1 MSRITIGNA
10 NPAWSGEQR
19 CNAVTVDGVWGM
31 DFGGVPATNDGE
43 HVSWEQNAP
52 KRRRRFGPLSKD
64 SQQNQLTVAGIG
76 VAPDPADDEN
86 ALAVVSGLLNRR
98 CRSVDCYERLNFIDE
113 GTYGRVFRAR
123 DNETGRVYALKQ
135 VKLAGEREG
144 FPVTALR
151 EVSVLLSLRHDNVV
165 HVREVVVGS
174 TMDKIYM
181 VMEYAEHD
189 VLSVL
194 ERMKHPYS
202 QSEMKSLVLQI
213 LRGVAYMHSRWV
225 LHRDLKT
232 SNLLL
237 NHRGIVKVCDFGL
250 ARRFGDPVGKL
261 TPGVT
266 TLWYRAPEVLL
277 GATTYTSAVD
287 VWSVGCI
294 FAEIALG
301 DALFPGRGELD
312 QIAKIFAVVG
322 KPTESNWPGLSQYP
336 TVKRIALHG
345 PPRSELAGRLRA
357 DAHSGRT
364 PLTKLGIE
372 LLEAMLTPDPA
383 KRVTAAEALQHPYF
397 DEVPVAARP
406 HLIQTL
412 PAARK

>member
-1 MSRITIGNA
+1 MGLGERPHA
-10 NPAWSGEQR
+10 NQGPSLESEKSS
-19 CNAVTVDGVWGM
+19 T
-31 DFGGVPATNDGE
+31 
-43 HVSWEQNAP
+43 
-52 KRRRRFGPLSKD
+52 KRRRRFGPLDNHGSK
-64 SQQNQLTVAGIG
+64 SNSLARH
-76 VAPDPADDEN
+76 DDVVVDDVDESEN
-86 ALAVVSGLLNRR
+86 AKGLVSELLGRR

-123 DNETGRVYALKQ
+123 DYETGGVYALKQ

-151 EVSVLLSLRHDNVV
+151 EVTLLLSLRHDNIV

-189 VLSVL
+189 VRSVL

-202 QSEMKSLVLQI
+202 QSEVKSLVLQI

-237 NHRGIVKVCDFGL
+237 NHHGVVKVCDFGL
-250 ARRFGDPVGKL
+250 ARRFGDPVVNM
-261 TPGVT
+261 TPGVA

-277 GATTYTSAVD
+277 GEAKYTSAVD

-294 FAEIALG
+294 FAELALG
-301 DALFPGRGELD
+301 DALFPGQGELD
-312 QIAKIFAVVG
+312 QIAKIFAVLG
-322 KPTESNWPGLSQYP
+322 KPTESNWPGLGLLP
-336 TVKRIALHG
+336 TMKRIAVHG
-345 PPRSELAGRLRA
+345 PERSELAARLRTNP
-357 DAHSGRT
+357 HSGRT
-364 PLTKLGIE
+364 PLTKLGVE
-372 LLEAMLTPDPA
+372 LVEAMLTPDPA
-383 KRVTAAEALQHPYF
+383 RRVTAAEALQHPYF
-397 DEVPVAARP
+397 DEAPSAARP

-412 PAARK
+412 PTSHKAGY